1 MSSRCA
7 KAGRAAVLTAAIGL
21 VVVAL
26 GGCLSVG
33 REFPVDPV
41 RRIEMGETTRDDVR
55 EWFGEPWRT
64 GVDDGRPTW
73 TYGRYR
79 YSLFGD
85 ARTRDLVVRFD
96 DQGRVVSYTFNSTYP
111 EDRGL

>member
-1 MSSRCA
+1 MSARRA
-7 KAGRAAVLTAAIGL
+7 GAGRAVALAAALGT
-21 VVVAL
+21 VVPL

-33 REFPVDPV
+33 HEFPVDPV
-41 RRIEMGETTRDDVR
+41 RRIEMGETTREDVR

-73 TYGRYR
+73 TYGHYR
-79 YSLFGD
+79 YSLFSD

-96 DQGRVVSYTFNSTYP
+96 DRGRVASYTFNSTYP